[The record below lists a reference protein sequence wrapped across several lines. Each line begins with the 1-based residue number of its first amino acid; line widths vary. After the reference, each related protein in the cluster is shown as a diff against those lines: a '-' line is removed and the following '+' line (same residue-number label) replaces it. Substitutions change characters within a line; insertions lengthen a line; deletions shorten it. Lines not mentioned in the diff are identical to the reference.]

1 MIAPQHSV
9 QPLPERRRRAGRPA
23 VGVMCFHRAALTRA
37 SVCPGCI
44 TKPARWRKKHH
55 VNSKRVSVPASA
67 KTGRYAIVAAIGL
80 AFLCRTATAEE
91 GGSGH
96 YLPGS
101 MASFVDGVPLTE
113 TFIARLNLVYY
124 QGSIGA
130 ERPLPIGGRTALGA
144 SASSWAYGLTL
155 LCRPPLE
162 LGERWS
168 YAMSATIP
176 ALSMHVNADL
186 ATTLPGGATGT
197 VARASNTNGLGDVVL
212 MPLMLN

>member
-1 MIAPQHSV
+1 M
-9 QPLPERRRRAGRPA
+9 
-23 VGVMCFHRAALTRA
+23 
-37 SVCPGCI
+37 
-44 TKPARWRKKHH
+44 
-55 VNSKRVSVPASA
+55 
-67 KTGRYAIVAAIGL
+67 GL
-80 AFLCRTATAEE
+80 GFLCGTATAEE

-113 TFIARLNLVYY
+113 TFIARLNLLYY

-155 LCRPPLE
+155 LWRPPLE